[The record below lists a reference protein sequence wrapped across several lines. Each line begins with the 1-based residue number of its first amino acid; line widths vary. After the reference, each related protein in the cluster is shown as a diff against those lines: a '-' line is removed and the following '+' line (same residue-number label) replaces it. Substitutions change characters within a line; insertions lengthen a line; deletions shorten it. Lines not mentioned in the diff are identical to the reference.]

1 MTDASCHDPTN
12 GGRPQCI
19 QTDRLDAIEGE
30 AARRLI
36 DESRLERRVTEEF
49 LGVFAAISRVETKV
63 DRLLEGVEIGQ
74 VHKRPTLPSLDYDP
88 DESTL
93 TGREPEVAATVWKA
107 RNAESIERESEL
119 LVKVASLEATISA
132 TNAERRRNSERVR
145 SEDQRAWT
153 KWEKIGG
160 IIVAIIAALGGGVGL
175 AKLFGG

>member
-1 MTDASCHDPTN
+1 VTSESCHDPTN

-19 QTDRLDAIEGE
+19 QTDRLDAIESE
-30 AARRLI
+30 AAQRTI
-36 DESRLERRVTEEF
+36 VEARLERRVTEEF

-63 DRLLEGVEIGQ
+63 DRLLEGVTIGQ

-107 RNAESIERESEL
+107 RNAESIEREAAL
-119 LVKVASLEATISA
+119 QVQVAALEATISA
-132 TNAERRRNSERVR
+132 TNAERRRNSERVDR
-145 SEDQRAWT
+145 EDRRAWT

-175 AKLFGG
+175 AQLFGG